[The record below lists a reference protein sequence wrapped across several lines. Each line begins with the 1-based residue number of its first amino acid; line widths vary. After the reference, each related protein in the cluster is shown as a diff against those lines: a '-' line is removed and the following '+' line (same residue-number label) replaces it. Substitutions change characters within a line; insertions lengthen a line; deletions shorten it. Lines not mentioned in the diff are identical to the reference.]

1 MSNTESESLVQLFGG
16 KRVLLRRQL
25 AEKPAVDLAPAILR
39 NFILALF
46 AEYGQHNQDER
57 RIAIVQSLAGC
68 VAEASQLLLGASKST
83 VWETQASTGADML
96 PRETVKN
103 PGQWLLPLIRVIVT
117 AGLSLW
123 LYLSFSGTL
132 EHVVTI
138 AAFVVVL
145 ATQIVE
151 LVLFYLQ
158 GRKRRSQRDEATR
171 TPQKT
176 QRIVIEVDPDT
187 VILKLRD
194 LLLQA
199 DRTIDQISYAQSQMH
214 DPSDVTLP
222 DTLLDYMHELA
233 AAQVLEDKE
242 YAALLSKKVA
252 ALLLPFGITMLTAF
266 DGANQSK
273 FDVEPNLETGQTR
286 VILSKPA
293 FIKNGEV
300 IRRGVVLVPQS
311 IR

>member
-1 MSNTESESLVQLFGG
+1 MTSVESESLVQLFGG
-16 KRVLLRRQL
+16 KRVLLRQQL

-46 AEYGQHNQDER
+46 AEYGQHSQDER
-57 RIAIVQSLAGC
+57 RVVIAQSLAGC

-83 VWETQASTGADML
+83 VWETQAYTGADML
-96 PRETVKN
+96 PQERVKN
-103 PGQWLLPLIRVIVT
+103 PERWLLPLIRVVVT

-151 LVLFYLQ
+151 LVLSYLQ

-252 ALLLPFGITMLTAF
+252 ALLLPFGISMLTAF

-273 FDVEPNLETGQTR
+273 FDVEPNLEIGQTR
-286 VILSKPA
+286 VMLSKPA

>member
-16 KRVLLRRQL
+16 KRVLLRQQL

-46 AEYGQHNQDER
+46 AEYGQHSQDER

-83 VWETQASTGADML
+83 VWETQAYTGADML
-96 PRETVKN
+96 PQETVKN
-103 PGQWLLPLIRVIVT
+103 PGQWLLPLIRIVVT

-151 LVLFYLQ
+151 LVLSYLQ

-171 TPQKT
+171 APQKT

-214 DPSDVTLP
+214 DPSDVILP

-266 DGANQSK
+266 NGANQSK

-286 VILSKPA
+286 VMLSKPA

>member
-1 MSNTESESLVQLFGG
+1 MSNDAPESLVRLFGE
-16 KRVLLRRQL
+16 KRALLRRQL
-25 AEKPAVDLAPAILR
+25 AEKPAVDLAPGILR
-39 NFILALF
+39 NFILSLF
-46 AEYGQHNQDER
+46 AEYGQHEKDER

-83 VWETQASTGADML
+83 VWETQAYTNADRL
-96 PRETVKN
+96 PQETVKN
-103 PGQWLLPLIRVIVT
+103 PGGWLLPLIRVVVT
-117 AGLSLW
+117 AGLCLW
-123 LYLSFSGTL
+123 LYLSFSGAL
-132 EHVVTI
+132 EHILTI

-145 ATQIVE
+145 ATQIIE
-151 LVLFYLQ
+151 LVLSYLA
-158 GRKRRSQRDEATR
+158 GRKRRSQRDDAPR

-199 DRTIDQISYAQSQMH
+199 DRTIDQLSYAQSQMH

-233 AAQVLEDKE
+233 AAHVVADKE

-252 ALLLPFGITMLTAF
+252 ALLLPFGISMLTAF
-266 DGANQSK
+266 DGANQSM
-273 FDVEPNLETGQTR
+273 FDVEPNLEAGQTR
-286 VILSKPA
+286 VMLSKPA